1 MSADVAIVGAG
12 YVGMPL
18 ARVFGE
24 AGKDVV
30 LVDGNREVGDGIN
43 RGESHI
49 GDVASDPLKT
59 LVDAGRVSATTDYD
73 ALRGVDAILIALP
86 TPLSSHREPD
96 LTIVESAADEIAS
109 RLRKGQ
115 VVVLESTTYP
125 GTTRESLQPILERS
139 GMKAGGDFH
148 LAFSPE
154 RVDPGRT
161 DWTTKNTPK
170 LVGGLTPA
178 CTERAVEL
186 YRSAVDTVV
195 PLSSP
200 ETAEMTKLLENIFRA
215 VNIALVNE
223 LAQLCE
229 RMEVDVWEVV
239 EAAETKP
246 FGFMSFKPGP
256 GLGGHC
262 IPIDPFYLTW
272 KAREYDFYTEFI
284 DLAGKVNAN
293 MPFFCRSLI
302 SQALNHGAEKSLKG
316 SRILILGVSYKA
328 DIDDV
333 RESPAKKI
341 VELLHKAGADVSY
354 HDPHVPEF
362 DGMSSVDYAPESY
375 DDVLADES
383 VEAVVVATP
392 VPTHYELARRALE
405 AGKHVFVEKPP
416 AMRGAEMEELCE
428 LAEEHDRVLMP
439 GHLLLYHPG
448 VQKLKEIVDSG
459 ELGEVLYV
467 YGNRQNLGT
476 FRTNENALWSLGVH
490 DLSVLLHLVEEEPS
504 EVEAHG
510 NAFLNRGV
518 EDVVFCYLRF
528 PSGKMAHMHLS
539 WLDPHKIRRITV
551 VGNDR
556 MAVFDDMDRERKITV
571 YDNWRTRTGDIYS
584 PKVDTTEPLRLECQ
598 HFLGLVAGEGD
609 PHKAARDAIPAV
621 RALEQLQ
628 ASLETVAA

>member
-1 MSADVAIVGAG
+1 MRADVAIVGAG

-18 ARVFGE
+18 ARVFAD
-24 AGKDVV
+24 AGKRVV
-30 LVDGNREVGDGIN
+30 LVDVNEEVVDGIN

-49 GDVASDPLKT
+49 GDVPSEVLQT
-59 LVDAGRVSATTDYD
+59 LVDAGLLSATSDYD
-73 ALRGVDAILIALP
+73 VLKDAEAILIALP
-86 TPLSSHREPD
+86 TPLSTHREPD
-96 LTIVESAADEIAS
+96 LTIVESAAAEIAP
-109 RLRKGQ
+109 RLRKGHI
-115 VVVLESTTYP
+115 VVLESTTYP
-125 GTTRESLQPILERS
+125 GTTRESLQPILEQS
-139 GMKAGGDFH
+139 GLKAGADFH

-170 LVGGLTPA
+170 LVGGLTPE

-302 SQALNHGAEKSLKG
+302 SQALNHGSEKSLKG

-341 VELLHKAGADVSY
+341 VELLYKGGAEVSY
-354 HDPHVPEF
+354 HDPHVEEF
-362 DGMSSVDYAPESY
+362 DGMRSVAYAPESY
-375 DDVLADES
+375 DCVVIVTAHSSIDYADL
-383 VEAVVVATP
+383 VERAQVVVDLRNATGRNG
-392 VPTHYELARRALE
+392 TGN
-405 AGKHVFVEKPP
+405 GKVW
-416 AMRGAEMEELCE
+416 
-428 LAEEHDRVLMP
+428 
-439 GHLLLYHPG
+439 
-448 VQKLKEIVDSG
+448 KL
-459 ELGEVLYV
+459 
-467 YGNRQNLGT
+467 
-476 FRTNENALWSLGVH
+476 
-490 DLSVLLHLVEEEPS
+490 
-504 EVEAHG
+504 
-510 NAFLNRGV
+510 
-518 EDVVFCYLRF
+518 
-528 PSGKMAHMHLS
+528 
-539 WLDPHKIRRITV
+539 
-551 VGNDR
+551 
-556 MAVFDDMDRERKITV
+556 
-571 YDNWRTRTGDIYS
+571 
-584 PKVDTTEPLRLECQ
+584 
-598 HFLGLVAGEGD
+598 
-609 PHKAARDAIPAV
+609 
-621 RALEQLQ
+621 
-628 ASLETVAA
+628 